1 MEKGDNFIAR
11 VFKSFKKPMID
22 IKKDDI
28 GVYHDELCLYMYNDD
43 SNNTVKHKI
52 FAKVIVLGVYSDLV
66 EIDVVGEINIPE
78 STSNELTNLISKN
91 FPKYVNPKHVSWQKK

>member
-1 MEKGDNFIAR
+1 
-11 VFKSFKKPMID
+11 
-22 IKKDDI
+22 
-28 GVYHDELCLYMYNDD
+28 
-43 SNNTVKHKI
+43 
-52 FAKVIVLGVYSDLV
+52 LV

>member
-1 MEKGDNFIAR
+1 MEKRENFITR
-11 VFKSFKKPMID
+11 VFNSFKKPTLK
-22 IKKDDI
+22 IKNGDI
-28 GVYHDELCLYMYNDD
+28 GVYHDELCLYMNNDD

-66 EIDVVGEINIPE
+66 EIDVVGEVNIPE

-91 FPKYVNPKHVSWQKK
+91 FPKYVNPKHVSWEKK